1 MKTQLTNS
9 PSDSVEAHFPWK
21 IGVATCDI
29 TPPVGATM
37 VGYSP
42 RISERIDIPLRAECL
57 YCAGKSGAWLIV
69 GGDFIGLARHRSDT
83 LRTQI
88 ASRTGVPF
96 EAILIAATHT
106 HSGPRTLG
114 FENDSPNPIDN
125 AYISTLMDKL
135 VDLAA
140 RAKASANP
148 GRFEIV
154 RTEAREWMSNRR
166 VKQADGTCINEW
178 QDFEGKHTGYV
189 DPMLTILTVV
199 RPDRST
205 DLVIVNYGCHPVVLG
220 PESRGISGDYVGYLK
235 REIET
240 RKIARTSMFLL
251 APCGDINPR
260 VCITNSPE
268 LAKKTGV
275 ELAGVV
281 QQTLRS
287 ADAGSESIN
296 AGAVSGATVDWN
308 IVRTR
313 DAMKQPES
321 AKSRIGQTLC
331 TCMTALSAGDLCFV
345 GLPGEPFSAYR
356 NLICAKSPFRH
367 TLVVAMTQDYCGY
380 FPTDQAQL
388 EGGYETKMAPADVM
402 ESALVEHALKAISGV
417 AGKV

>member
-1 MKTQLTNS
+1 MNTQLTNS
-9 PSDSVEAHFPWK
+9 PSDSVEAQFPWK

-29 TPPVGATM
+29 TPPEGATM

-57 YCAGKSGAWLIV
+57 YCVGGGGAWLII
-69 GGDFIGLARHRSDT
+69 GGDFIGLARARSDA
-83 LRTQI
+83 LRSEI
-88 ASRTGVPF
+88 ATRTGLPF

-114 FENDSPNPIDN
+114 FEDDSPNPIDHG
-125 AYISTLMDKL
+125 YISALMGKL

-140 RAKASANP
+140 RAVASANP

-189 DPMLTILTVV
+189 DPLMSILTVI

-205 DLVIVNYGCHPVVLG
+205 DLVLINYGCHPVVLG

-235 REIET
+235 RELEA
-240 RKIARTSMFLL
+240 RQIAKTSMFLL
-251 APCGDINPR
+251 APSGDINPR

-268 LAKKTGV
+268 LAEKMGV

-281 QQTLRS
+281 EQTIRKT
-287 ADAGSESIN
+287 DAKSESITR
-296 AGAVSGATVDWN
+296 GALGGATVDWN

-321 AKSRIGQTLC
+321 AKSRIGQTLS

-356 NLICAKSPFRH
+356 ALICAKSPFRH

-380 FPTDQAQL
+380 FPTDRAQL

-402 ESALVEHALKAISGV
+402 EAALVEHALKAINGV
-417 AGKV
+417 AGKM